1 VQAVPRAATRLR
13 PAVISCRSATASSAD
28 DSPLL
33 ALEKQFNAISAELLA
48 MQRLRS
54 NQNRYRSPAA
64 HPPEQATIETGVG
77 EHTFDEFETQRIES
91 ILARLYPIEQ
101 AIMRT
106 PACTIAALGV
116 KARHAAY
123 VLSQYW
129 EAPIDRIDWD
139 ARAVRLLIEAVCD
152 VAHAPLLLRNLRD
165 DD

>member
-1 VQAVPRAATRLR
+1 
-13 PAVISCRSATASSAD
+13 
-28 DSPLL
+28 LL
-33 ALEKQFNAISAELLA
+33 VLEKQFNAISAELLA

-77 EHTFDEFETQRIES
+77 TGVGEHTFDEFATQRIES

-101 AIMRT
+101 TIMRT
-106 PACTIAALGV
+106 PACTIAALGMR
-116 KARHAAY
+116 ARHAAY

-152 VAHAPLLLRNLRD
+152 VAHTPLLLRNLRD